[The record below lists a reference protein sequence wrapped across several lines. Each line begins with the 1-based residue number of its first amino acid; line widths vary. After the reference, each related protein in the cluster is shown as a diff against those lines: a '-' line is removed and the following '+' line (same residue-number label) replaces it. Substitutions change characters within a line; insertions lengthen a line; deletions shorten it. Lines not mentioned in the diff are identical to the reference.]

1 MDNQHDYFPVL
12 NIQEFTE
19 APSEFTNLLFHEIRG
34 TRHIVEPHK
43 HDFLII
49 LLFEKGSGTHSIDFK
64 NYVIESQQV
73 HFLFPGQVHQWQF
86 DEDTVCYQL
95 MISREWFES
104 FLPDLRFSSLYY
116 QQHPVFQISP
126 SLYTALFYEFRA
138 IEQELREANILWE
151 IIQTRSKLIGLL
163 LRKSFEVT
171 FNDFEKYHS
180 NPIISKFVQL
190 IDLHFKSNRSVAFYA
205 EKLHISANYLNIVCK
220 KVINTAA
227 SALIHDRILL
237 EAKRLLKISEMS
249 VKDIVYDLGFY
260 DHASFSKFF
269 KSHTGMTPSQFK
281 EQG

>member
-1 MDNQHDYFPVL
+1 M
-12 NIQEFTE
+12 
-19 APSEFTNLLFHEIRG
+19 
-34 TRHIVEPHK
+34 
-43 HDFLII
+43 
-49 LLFEKGSGTHSIDFK
+49 
-64 NYVIESQQV
+64 
-73 HFLFPGQVHQWQF
+73 HQWKF
-86 DEDTVCYQL
+86 EEDTVCYQL
-95 MISREWFES
+95 MISRDWFES

-116 QQHPVFQISP
+116 QQHPVFQISD
-126 SLYTALFYEFRA
+126 SLYTALLYEFRA
-138 IEQELREANILWE
+138 IGQELQEAGILWE

-163 LRKSFEVT
+163 LRKSFEHM

-190 IDLHFKSNRSVAFYA
+190 IDFHFKTSRSVSFYA

-220 KVINTAA
+220 KGVNIAA
-227 SALIHDRILL
+227 STLIHDRILL

-269 KSHTGMTPSQFK
+269 KSHTGMSPSQFK

>member
-1 MDNQHDYFPVL
+1 MDNQRDYFPVL

-19 APSEFTNLLFHEIRG
+19 GLSGLSNLLFHELHGAREIK
-34 TRHIVEPHK
+34 EPHK
-43 HDFLII
+43 HDFFII
-49 LLFEKGSGTHSIDFK
+49 LLFEQGRGSHTIDFK
-64 NYVIESQQV
+64 SYSIEEQQV
-73 HFLFPGQVHQWQF
+73 HLLFPGQVHQWEFQ
-86 DEDTVCYQL
+86 EQTVCYQL

-104 FLPDLRFSSLYY
+104 FFPDIRFSSLYY
-116 QQHPVFQISP
+116 QQHPVFKVSD
-126 SLYTALFYEFRA
+126 LLFKALRYEFLA
-138 IEQELREANILWE
+138 IDQELKDTTVLWE

-163 LRKSFEVT
+163 LRKTFELA

-190 IDLHFKSNRSVAFYA
+190 IDLHFKSDRSVSFYA

-220 KVINTAA
+220 KGVNIAA
-227 SALIHDRILL
+227 STLIHDRILL
-237 EAKRLLKISEMS
+237 ESKRLLKISEMS

-269 KSHTGMTPSQFK
+269 KNQTGMTPSQFK